1 MCGPDVFLDL
11 GMLPED
17 FFTRLL
23 SPGRFFVNRE
33 FELQFQSPIR
43 ETVTWEN
50 FRGQLLD
57 GRHTRVQETFLSH
70 HVRIQSLESGA
81 SQPLL
86 TIRSAF
92 AANPSS
98 PSAIHVTRWLNCRV
112 WEAFDDQGAIGSRQ
126 VERCVEELVGSVY
139 LAGCGEIEALR
150 KELEGLIFHGFVG
163 LSRLPLNS
171 VEAPIPWFS
180 LGWTGYFPDFNTGHI
195 CESNALALLQRQGSA
210 ADRLD
215 WSEAKRLELFL
226 RVADE
231 QELSE
236 GARLVTKSL
245 VERNETETT
254 LVSQLRHLFN
264 EVSLTPYTGFVDN
277 ALKFA
282 WLLQEQGGISLDA
295 YVDFLTGLLRQTVYH
310 LTAYDLI
317 TFHHQGANYPDALL
331 LDALLRELLSLEKH
345 AGQSPF
351 VSDRSVARCRRRRR
365 ALLLGWWLYRLIQ
378 GLPVPDAP
386 TSPGENARV
395 LPLPHQ
401 RVPEVQLQQPVR
413 RNRFLFTDR
422 PIDWQFH
429 RSLLENCLQELADPK
444 TLRELGTALY
454 LDRPFGDSKP
464 KAALDLTPL
473 LSYELF
479 SRSVARQRVQRLQQL
494 EPWLGSSPL
503 VVDAQKK
510 LDEMDMPGLKVPPP
524 GRASQTV
531 KLQDCW
537 RLADDFV
544 IRRPTPSTIRQVQAY
559 FAWETAPPPFRDW
572 HVGGLMPIPLPGSS
586 LQEPTRL
593 VFYDAEFR
601 PVFECQV
608 ADEAGFQR
616 LAASELPMP
625 GLVVVQSSGQTT
637 VASRFP

>member
-1 MCGPDVFLDL
+1 
-11 GMLPED
+11 MLPED

-23 SPGRFFVNRE
+23 SPGRFFVYRE

-70 HVRIQSLESGA
+70 HVRIQSLKTGA
-81 SQPLL
+81 SQQLL
-86 TIRSAF
+86 TMRIASA
-92 AANPSS
+92 PQSSS
-98 PSAIHVTRWLNCRV
+98 PSAIHVTRWLNCRI
-112 WEAFDDQGAIGSRQ
+112 WEAFDDQGAIGSRE
-126 VERCVEELVGSVY
+126 VERCVEELIGTVN
-139 LAGCGEIEALR
+139 LADFGEIEALK
-150 KELEGLIFHGFVG
+150 KELEALIFHGIVG

-171 VEAPIPWFS
+171 VEAPVPWFS
-180 LGWTGYFPDFNTGHI
+180 LGSAGYFPDFKTGDAW
-195 CESNALALLQRQGSA
+195 ESNALALLRRDVSA

-231 QELSE
+231 EELGE
-236 GARLVTKSL
+236 GARLITKSL
-245 VERNETETT
+245 VERNEKETT
-254 LVSQLRHLFN
+254 LVSRLRRLFN

-295 YVDFLTGLLRQTVYH
+295 HVDFLTGLLRQTVHH

-331 LDALLRELLSLEKH
+331 LDALLRELLSLGQR

-351 VSDRSVARCRRRRR
+351 VSDHGVARSRRRRR
-365 ALLLGWWLYRLIQ
+365 ALLLGWWLHRLIE

-395 LPLPHQ
+395 LPFPH
-401 RVPEVQLQQPVR
+401 RLVPEAQLQQPVR
-413 RNRFLFTDR
+413 RSRLLFSDR
-422 PIDWQFH
+422 PIDWQSH
-429 RSLLENCLQELADPK
+429 RSLLESCLQELADPK
-444 TLRELGTALY
+444 ALRQLGTALY

-479 SRSVARQRVQRLQQL
+479 SRSVARQRAQRLQQI
-494 EPWLGSSPL
+494 EPWLGSSPF

-510 LDEMDMPGLKVPPP
+510 LDEMDVPGLKVPPP

-544 IRRPTPSTIRQVQAY
+544 IRRPTPSTIRQVQGY
-559 FAWETAPPPFRDW
+559 FAWETAPAPFRDW
-572 HVGGLMPIPLPGSS
+572 YVRSLVPIPLPGSS
-586 LQEPTRL
+586 QQEATRL
-593 VFYDAEFR
+593 LFYDAEFR
-601 PVFECQV
+601 PVFECRV
-608 ADEAGFQR
+608 ADHDGFQR
-616 LAASELPMP
+616 RAALELPMP

-637 VASRFP
+637 IASRFP